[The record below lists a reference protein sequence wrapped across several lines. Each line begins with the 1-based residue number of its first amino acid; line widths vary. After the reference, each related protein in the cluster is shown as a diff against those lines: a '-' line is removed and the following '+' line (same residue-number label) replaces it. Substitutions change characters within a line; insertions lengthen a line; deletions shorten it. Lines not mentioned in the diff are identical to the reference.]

1 MGLKLRHLD
10 FFGHSGPSIDGRLV
24 TGSPTEL
31 IAEGAYVHIPTI
43 AGDVLDE

>member
-1 MGLKLRHLD
+1 MLICGSFRYT
-10 FFGHSGPSIDGRLV
+10 GPSIDGRLV

-31 IAEGAYVHIPTI
+31 IAEGAYVKVPTV